1 MRGESVASPADAS
14 SDKDCEFEL
23 SPDWDG
29 EEADGNG
36 KSVIVCAAISNGVG
50 ISVTMGSLG
59 VGFEELGIVGIAHS
73 R

>member
-1 MRGESVASPADAS
+1 MSPYWS
-14 SDKDCEFEL
+14 
-23 SPDWDG
+23 G
-29 EEADGNG
+29 EEADCDGE
-36 KSVIVCAAISNGVG
+36 SVIVCAAISNGVG

>member
-1 MRGESVASPADAS
+1 MAAADAL

-23 SPDWDG
+23 SPDWDR
-29 EEADGNG
+29 EEADGDG

-50 ISVTMGSLG
+50 RFVTMGSLG
-59 VGFEELGIVGIAHS
+59 VGSEELGIVGVAHS